1 MKEITRI
8 HLAKIPYEIE
18 IEAKKDLEKYLNAL
32 KKYSGDES
40 IFQDVEVRMTEILA
54 ENGVLENGIISKND
68 TAKIRAQIGEPE
80 VFRGDDFEENDETTE
95 IKKSIEKKK
104 LYRVEQDS
112 IFAGVATGLAE
123 YFKVDV
129 TWVRVVLMVLLVVSF
144 GTATLLYFLLAIIT
158 PKAKNASDILRL
170 RGEPITASAIKTVN
184 QEFDFEKS
192 RERDRRMVR
201 IIAAICGLFASLTA
215 LGGIVAIVVGNI
227 ALNKGFNST
236 VSVGM
241 NDNLRLLIYVLCN
254 FAGVMFV
261 IFWFTLAH
269 ACFTVKFSRN
279 HFIALMMSLAL
290 GVTSAIG
297 VSATMVDAASRASRN
312 IESSAKVSS
321 VLVDKEALSKIKAV
335 EVDSSIRVEYI
346 VSNKNTAEIGEYEV
360 LDKDLAKNIKF
371 EFSGELLKISGNFQ
385 KNYFGRDEVLRIYG
399 PELTKI
405 STQDEFDYYIS
416 QDQASLEVILGNGG
430 SADFE
435 IHGLGRI
442 VAPKIFYRNGF
453 GELVQ
458 VKQTGEFYED

>member
-80 VFRGDDFEENDETTE
+80 VFRGDDFEESDEVAE
-95 IKKSIEKKK
+95 VKKSEKKK

-129 TWVRVVLMVLLVVSF
+129 TWVRVVMMVLLVVSF
-144 GTATLLYFLLAIIT
+144 GSATLLYFLLAIIT

-170 RGEPITASAIKTVN
+170 RGEPITASVIKTVN

-201 IIAAICGLFASLTA
+201 IIAVICGLFASLTA

-279 HFIALMMSLAL
+279 HFIALIMTLAL

-297 VSATMVDAASRASRN
+297 VSATMADAASRASRN

-321 VLVDKEALSKIKAV
+321 VLVDKEALSKIKSI
-335 EVDSSIRVEYI
+335 EVVSGIRVEYI
-346 VSNKNTAEIGEYEV
+346 VSNKNKVEIGKYEV
-360 LDKDLAKNIKF
+360 LDKDLAKNIKL
-371 EFSGELLKISGNFQ
+371 EFSGELLKISGDFH

-405 STQDEFDYYIS
+405 STQDEFDYYNS
-416 QDQASLEVILGNGG
+416 QDQASLEVILGNNG

-435 IHGLGRI
+435 IHGIGK
-442 VAPKIFYRNGF
+442 VADLKIFYRDGF

-458 VKQTGEFYED
+458 FK

>member
-1 MKEITRI
+1 M
-8 HLAKIPYEIE
+8 
-18 IEAKKDLEKYLNAL
+18 
-32 KKYSGDES
+32 
-40 IFQDVEVRMTEILA
+40 
-54 ENGVLENGIISKND
+54 
-68 TAKIRAQIGEPE
+68 
-80 VFRGDDFEENDETTE
+80 
-95 IKKSIEKKK
+95 
-104 LYRVEQDS
+104 
-112 IFAGVATGLAE
+112 ATGLAE

-129 TWVRVVLMVLLVVSF
+129 TWVRVVMMVLLVVSF
-144 GTATLLYFLLAIIT
+144 GSATLLYFLLAIIT

-279 HFIALMMSLAL
+279 HFIALIMTLAL

-297 VSATMVDAASRASRN
+297 VSATMADAASRASRN
-312 IESSAKVSS
+312 IESSAKVSGVS
-321 VLVDKEALSKIKAV
+321 IDKEALSKIKSI
-335 EVDSSIRVEYI
+335 EVVSGTRVEYI
-346 VSNKNTAEIGEYEV
+346 VSNKNKVEIGEYEV
-360 LDKDLAKNIKF
+360 LDKDLAKNIKL
-371 EFSGELLKISGNFQ
+371 EFSGELLKISGDFH

>member
-80 VFRGDDFEENDETTE
+80 VFRGDDFEESDEVAE
-95 IKKSIEKKK
+95 VKKSEKKK

-129 TWVRVVLMVLLVVSF
+129 TWVRVVMMVLLVVSF
-144 GTATLLYFLLAIIT
+144 GSATLLYFLLAIIT

-170 RGEPITASAIKTVN
+170 RGEPITASVIKTVN

-201 IIAAICGLFASLTA
+201 IIAVICGLFASLTA

-279 HFIALMMSLAL
+279 HFIALIMTLAL

-297 VSATMVDAASRASRN
+297 VSATMADAASRASRN

-321 VLVDKEALSKIKAV
+321 VLVDKEALSKIKSI
-335 EVDSSIRVEYI
+335 EVVSGIRVEYI
-346 VSNKNTAEIGEYEV
+346 VSNKNKVEIGKYEV
-360 LDKDLAKNIKF
+360 LDKDLAKNIKL
-371 EFSGELLKISGNFQ
+371 EFSGELLKISGDFH

-405 STQDEFDYYIS
+405 STQDEFDYYNS
-416 QDQASLEVILGNGG
+416 QDQASLEVILGNNG

-435 IHGLGRI
+435 IHGIGK
-442 VAPKIFYRNGF
+442 VAELKIFYRDGF
-453 GELVQ
+453 CELVQ
-458 VKQTGEFYED
+458 FK